1 MTMETIGK
9 LSWFVGLIFTIFIMW
24 KYGGLKKTY
33 TTVVTAYDATK
44 LHIAELQRGLD
55 EVTTLHNDL
64 ILEHDT
70 LKKELVKTVSQKKSS
85 EVRLGKISE
94 QMAPFTEQWPWESN
108 DFRFIG
114 SPIDGVQFTE
124 DCLIFVE
131 IKTGKSRLSKGQVRV
146 RELVETGKVRFV
158 SCRIDQNTIKFDG

>member
-24 KYGGLKKTY
+24 KYGSLKKLY
-33 TTVVTAYDATK
+33 TDVITSYEATK
-44 LHIAELQRGLD
+44 LHIVELQRELSVVHAD
-55 EVTTLHNDL
+55 HNAL
-64 ILEHDT
+64 IIEHDGVQ
-70 LKKELVKTVSQKKSS
+70 KELVKTVSQKKSS

-146 RELVETGKVRFV
+146 RELVETGKVKFV